1 MDINDPKLD
10 QAAQAGQETLDEAVA
25 TAPAAGIEKAEDKEL
40 TDGAQALL
48 DEELMESE
56 AEEDVAPATLESI
69 LSTAH
74 SLLEKDPADFS
85 NDELRRLRQQFSM
98 IYSSAQEDQAP
109 AQDVEDAEIVAQEDN
124 GMSLRQ
130 QFDAVIEEL
139 RSRKAAWAAE
149 QDAIRAENLRVKNE
163 IIDQILAMAED
174 TDNVNRTFPQYREL
188 QDKFNAVGEVDPTED
203 SAVWKRFQE
212 AREKYSDNLKI
223 NKELRDYDFKKNLAE
238 KEALLA
244 EATVLAADQD
254 VITAYRRLQDLH
266 NKWRQIGP
274 VAKELR
280 EDIWNRFRTASADI
294 NKRYQAYF
302 EERKAREAENE
313 AAKTAICERMEQI
326 DLTTLN
332 TFNAWE
338 KATAQVLELQ
348 AEWKTLGFASKKQ
361 NRALFSRFRGL
372 CDAFFSAKAE
382 YFRNTREELNRNLAA
397 KQKLTE
403 EAETL
408 ATSTDWKNASE
419 RLIQL
424 QKDWKG
430 IGAVPK
436 KYSDA
441 LWKRFTSACDA
452 FFDAK
457 KKANSGTRAVET
469 ANLKTK
475 REIIGRLSA
484 LTTEETPREQAINS
498 LRDLQKQW
506 NETGHVPFRE
516 KDKLYQAYHE
526 AVDAVRAH
534 FELAERGARRARFE
548 EAVADLGDDSNKIFR
563 ERERLSRALETR
575 RAELR
580 TYENNLS
587 FLNSKSK
594 SGQSLVKD
602 MERRIERLKADI
614 AELLD
619 KVKVLDS
626 KLS

>member
-1 MDINDPKLD
+1 M
-10 QAAQAGQETLDEAVA
+10 
-25 TAPAAGIEKAEDKEL
+25 EL
-40 TDGAQALL
+40 
-48 DEELMESE
+48 
-56 AEEDVAPATLESI
+56 
-69 LSTAH
+69 
-74 SLLEKDPADFS
+74 
-85 NDELRRLRQQFSM
+85 
-98 IYSSAQEDQAP
+98 
-109 AQDVEDAEIVAQEDN
+109 
-124 GMSLRQ
+124 
-130 QFDAVIEEL
+130 
-139 RSRKAAWAAE
+139 
-149 QDAIRAENLRVKNE
+149 
-163 IIDQILAMAED
+163 
-174 TDNVNRTFPQYREL
+174 
-188 QDKFNAVGEVDPTED
+188 
-203 SAVWKRFQE
+203 
-212 AREKYSDNLKI
+212 
-223 NKELRDYDFKKNLAE
+223 
-238 KEALLA
+238 
-244 EATVLAADQD
+244 
-254 VITAYRRLQDLH
+254 
-266 NKWRQIGP
+266 
-274 VAKELR
+274 
-280 EDIWNRFRTASADI
+280 
-294 NKRYQAYF
+294 
-302 EERKAREAENE
+302 
-313 AAKTAICERMEQI
+313 I
-326 DLTTLN
+326 DLASLTS
-332 TFNAWE
+332 FNAWE

-361 NRALFSRFRGL
+361 NRVLFTRFRGL
-372 CDAFFSAKAE
+372 CDAFFSAKAD

-397 KQKLTE
+397 KQQLAE

-408 ATSTDWKNASE
+408 STSTDWKNASE

-441 LWKRFTSACDA
+441 LWKRFTTACDA

-457 KKANSGTRAVET
+457 KKANSGTRSVEN

-475 REIIGRLSA
+475 REIIGHLSA
-484 LTTEETPREQAINS
+484 LTTEEKPREEAIET
-498 LRDLQKQW
+498 LRQLQKQW

-516 KDKLYQAYHE
+516 KDKLYQAYRE

-534 FELAERGARRARFE
+534 FDLAERGARRARFE

-587 FLNSKSK
+587 FLSSKSK
-594 SGQSLVKD
+594 SGDSLVKD